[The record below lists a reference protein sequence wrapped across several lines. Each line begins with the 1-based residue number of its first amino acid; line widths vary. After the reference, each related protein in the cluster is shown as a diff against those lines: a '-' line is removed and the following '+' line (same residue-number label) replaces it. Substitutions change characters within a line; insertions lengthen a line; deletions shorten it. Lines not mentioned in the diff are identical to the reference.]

1 MTTKKRTIEIFTA
14 RCPACQETIDL
25 VNKTACPSCGSND
38 RVTGARN
45 GTLERAD
52 HESLFAIALIA
63 FTPAPKR
70 AIASLLRSSSP

>member
-14 RCPACQETIDL
+14 G
-25 VNKTACPSCGSND
+25 CPSCGSND

-52 HESLFAIALIA
+52 HESLFAIASIA